1 MNLTV
6 PQNLSKPVAAL
17 FAVGVI
23 LAIGA
28 FIVTIAAIGA
38 LLGVTYAVILGALV
52 LAAFWAASGS
62 ELRVFTLVL
71 ALIIVAVPTAV
82 SGLFAMGVTGT
93 GLKILLDPMIDKA
106 FHHPLSRLPPMEWDV
121 FWFVWTAFF
130 VGLALI
136 WLLLALIGR
145 IRGN

>member
-93 GLKILLDPMIDKA
+93 GLEA
-106 FHHPLSRLPPMEWDV
+106 
-121 FWFVWTAFF
+121 
-130 VGLALI
+130 
-136 WLLLALIGR
+136 
-145 IRGN
+145 